1 MQGAEQ
7 QAAVAG
13 GEVIGHGCH
22 IGRVNAPVS
31 LEPLFAPIATLPGA
45 GPKRAAL
52 LEKAAGG
59 GRVLDLLFHL
69 PDRIAER
76 RRIAH
81 PSQAPAEADAI
92 LCVTPT
98 SIRAAKSRLTNR
110 RYVEV
115 RTAESVTI
123 RILNGWLATV
133 ERQFPLAEPRWVSG
147 RVKGE
152 GEGWSMANPDVAR
165 DPADLPALEPIHR
178 LTESLQRPVMAA
190 AIRNALA
197 LLPPSLPEW
206 ADAPLLAREAW
217 PTFTDALRALHAP
230 ATPPGP
236 APRERLAYDE
246 AFAGQVALGLLRRR
260 HRTSEG
266 RALPG
271 TGLLRAKALAAFGHA
286 PTPDQHQALRE
297 IEADLAAP
305 HRMLRLLQGDVGS
318 GKTLVAVLAMLQA
331 VESGA
336 QAALMAP
343 TEILARQHART
354 LAKLCGAAGVEV
366 ALLAGS
372 VKGAERRRVLAGL
385 ADGSIPVAVGT
396 HALFQE
402 GVEFADLG
410 LAVVDEQ
417 HRFGVNQRLLL
428 GAKGAA
434 ADMLVMTATPIPR
447 TLQLTQWGEMQVS
460 RIAAKPAGRQ
470 PIATR
475 IATGARLG
483 EIIARMGAAIERGE
497 RAYWVVRA
505 ITGGEHDDSIAAED
519 RFAQLSE
526 RFPGKVGLAHGELDM
541 EAREAALR
549 DFAEGR
555 TQLLVATTVIEVGVD
570 VPEAT
575 IMLIEQAERFGLSA
589 LHQLRGRVGRGAKP
603 SSCLLVHSE
612 HLSENEQQRLLI
624 LRDTEDGFVIAEED
638 LRLRGGGE
646 ALGTRQAGQAMLRLA
661 LPEEDAARQRDLIE
675 IANSDAE
682 ALLHRDP
689 TLASE
694 RGRAV
699 RLLLR
704 LFGRD
709 EAAAYLKAG

>member
-1 MQGAEQ
+1 M
-7 QAAVAG
+7 
-13 GEVIGHGCH
+13 
-22 IGRVNAPVS
+22 NAPVS
-31 LEPLFAPIATLPGA
+31 LDPLLAPIASLPGV

-59 GRVLDLLFHL
+59 GRVLDLVFHL
-69 PDRIAER
+69 PERIAER
-76 RRIAH
+76 RRVAR
-81 PSQAPAEADAI
+81 PEDAPADTDAI
-92 LCVTPT
+92 LRVTAT
-98 SIRAAKSRLTNR
+98 AIRPAKARLTNR

-115 RTAESVTI
+115 RTAEGVTI

-133 ERQFPLAEPRWVSG
+133 ERQFPRGEPRWVSG
-147 RVKGE
+147 RVKPE
-152 GEGWSMANPDVAR
+152 GEGFSMANPDVAR
-165 DPADLPALEPIHR
+165 DAEDLPALEPIHR

-190 AIRNALA
+190 AIRAALA
-197 LLPPSLPEW
+197 ALPESLPEW
-206 ADAPLLAREAW
+206 ADAPLLAREGW
-217 PTFTDALRALHAP
+217 PAFPAALRALHAP
-230 ATPPGP
+230 TVSPGP
-236 APRERLAYDE
+236 KPRERLAYDE
-246 AFAGQVALGLLRRR
+246 ALAGQVALGLLRRR

-271 TGLLRAKALAAFGHA
+271 TGALQARALAAFGHE
-286 PTPDQHQALRE
+286 PTPDQHQAMRE
-297 IEADLAAP
+297 IATDLAAP

-354 LAKLCGAAGVEV
+354 LARLCGAAGVEV

-402 GVEFADLG
+402 GVEFRDLG

-460 RIAAKPAGRQ
+460 RIAGKPAGRQ

-475 IATGARLG
+475 IATQARLG
-483 EIIARMGAAIERGE
+483 EIIARLGEALARGE

-519 RFAQLSE
+519 RHAMLKE
-526 RFPGKVGLAHGELDM
+526 RFPGLVGLAHGELEM

-555 TQLLVATTVIEVGVD
+555 TRLLVATTVIEVGVD

-589 LHQLRGRVGRGAKP
+589 LHQLRGRVGRGSRP

-612 HLSENEQQRLLI
+612 HLSETEQERLRI

-646 ALGTRQAGQAMLRLA
+646 ALGTRQAGGALLRLA
-661 LPEEDAARQRDLIE
+661 LPEEEAARQRALLE
-675 IANSDAE
+675 IAHSDAE
-682 ALLHRDP
+682 ALLHADP
-689 TLASE
+689 AL
-694 RGRAV
+694 RGPRGPAV

-704 LFGRD
+704 LFGKD
-709 EAAAYLKAG
+709 DAAAYLKAG